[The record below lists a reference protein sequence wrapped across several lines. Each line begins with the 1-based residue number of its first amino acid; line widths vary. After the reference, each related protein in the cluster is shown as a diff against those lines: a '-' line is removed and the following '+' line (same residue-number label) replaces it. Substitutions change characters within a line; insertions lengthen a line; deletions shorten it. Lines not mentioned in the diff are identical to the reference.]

1 MNALKKLLAKIKK
14 LFLLN
19 DVHYINGPETLPP
32 PLSKKEEE
40 KLLSDILIGNG
51 NDVEKARQA
60 LITHNLRLV
69 VYIAK
74 KFENSGVPVED
85 LISTG
90 TIGLIKSVNTFRPEK
105 NIKLATYSSRCIE
118 NEILMHFS
126 SQKKSAQDISMS
138 EPIDTDS
145 EGNPLTLSD
154 IVYTDDTIADDL
166 DKKIK
171 IEKLREYIDEMDDS
185 RDREIILKRYG
196 LFMSKPM
203 TQREIAEEMGI
214 SRSYVSRIEKR
225 ALKKLREKFTEQKN
239 AKK

>member
-85 LISTG
+85 LISIG

-118 NEILMHFS
+118 NEILMHFR

-171 IEKLREYIDEMDDS
+171 IEKLREYIDEMEDS

-225 ALKKLREKFTEQKN
+225 ALKKLREKFTE
-239 AKK
+239 